1 MTSESMEI
9 AEMVDQFGDEERAL
23 MRETIMEIAS
33 VYRSIEEG
41 RPVQLGFVYS
51 VPGSNLIVGP
61 WKGSRMTRKPPK
73 KAHRKPPAEPGAA
86 ADATTPAAE

>member
-23 MRETIMEIAS
+23 MREAIMEIAS
-33 VYRSIEEG
+33 AYLSIEEG
-41 RPVQLGFVYS
+41 RPVQLGFTYS

-61 WKGSRMTRKPPK
+61 WMGSCLKRKPPK
-73 KAHRKPPAEPGAA
+73 RAARKE
-86 ADATTPAAE
+86 PAAVPTETDPSGTTE